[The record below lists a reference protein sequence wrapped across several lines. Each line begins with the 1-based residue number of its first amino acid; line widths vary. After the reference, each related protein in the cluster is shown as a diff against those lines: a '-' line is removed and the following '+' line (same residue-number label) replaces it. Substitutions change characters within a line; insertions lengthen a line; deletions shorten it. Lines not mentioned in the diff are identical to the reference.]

1 MSLDIDAYREYISS
15 SRGEFTVA
23 KDIYVSPRTGWFSD
37 RTVCYLAAGRPV
49 VTQRTGFEK
58 FIPTG
63 AGLLG
68 FDTPDEAVDAIK
80 QINADYPAP
89 CACGARD
96 SRRVFRSGETAR
108 RSRGGRG
115 DLNVWCRRHFN
126 QCSDWT
132 RCIATS
138 AHWLKASLVLVGLLG
153 AFAVR
158 RRRRAVTATTFL
170 LLSGSALIDAGS
182 RFIPNETVGQK
193 VAVAAFVLFLF
204 GVIRLVLEFV
214 DAVTRRGKVHFSTI
228 TKDLLMLMLWF
239 VVVMVVLYTDFGVQ
253 PLSIL
258 ATTTVFAAVLGFA
271 LQETLGN
278 VFSGLSLSMGR
289 PFEPGDWIRSGSH
302 VGQVKGIAWRATT
315 IVTRDG
321 ERLEVPN
328 SVIAKDT
335 LYNYSTG
342 AVPTRSP
349 SASATACRPIT
360 CAKSC
365 SLSARRPQVLRDPP
379 PEVLAWSYT
388 DFAIQYLIKYWIS
401 DYGVQEHVRD
411 RVASSLWYAL
421 RRHSIEIPFPTRTVH
436 VRDAGRDEDEKADA
450 QFERELMTDLRQVDW
465 LRGLSDEELKL
476 LVPDSLGAAV
486 WRGRDAGARGRTG
499 RVDVH
504 HAQRKSRSFRPH
516 SRRQGSPHRQLRARR
531 YYR

>member
-1 MSLDIDAYREYISS
+1 MVPTPLQSMLGLDALHRD
-15 SRGEFTVA
+15 F
-23 KDIYVSPRTGWFSD
+23 RTLVES
-37 RTVCYLAAGRPV
+37 V
-49 VTQRTGFEK
+49 
-58 FIPTG
+58 
-63 AGLLG
+63 
-68 FDTPDEAVDAIK
+68 
-80 QINADYPAP
+80 
-89 CACGARD
+89 
-96 SRRVFRSGETAR
+96 
-108 RSRGGRG
+108 
-115 DLNVWCRRHFN
+115 
-126 QCSDWT
+126 
-132 RCIATS
+132 
-138 AHWLKASLVLVGLLG
+138 LVLVGLLG

-258 ATTTVFAAVLGFA
+258 TTTTVFAAVLGFA

-335 LYNYSTG
+335 LYNYATG
-342 AVPTRSP
+342 AVRDELTIGISYGVPPNHLREVVLTLLRDV
-349 SASATACRPIT
+349 
-360 CAKSC
+360 
-365 SLSARRPQVLRDPP
+365 PQVLRDPP
-379 PEVLAWSYT
+379 PEVLAWSYN

-465 LRGLSDEELKL
+465 LRGLSDDELRL
-476 LVPDSLGAAV
+476 LVPTVSVRQFGAGEMLV
-486 WRGRDAGARGRTG
+486 RAGEQGESMFIVRSGKAEVFGHTADGEVRHIANYARGDITG
-499 RVDVH
+499 EMALMTGEPRNASVRALTDVEVIEMDREGFTRLFKQH
-504 HAQRKSRSFRPH
+504 PDAAASIGDIITARNRQRLEKLAS
-516 SRRQGSPHRQLRARR
+516 GDTLNGKGGPHRWLLNKMRELFDF
-531 YYR
+531 